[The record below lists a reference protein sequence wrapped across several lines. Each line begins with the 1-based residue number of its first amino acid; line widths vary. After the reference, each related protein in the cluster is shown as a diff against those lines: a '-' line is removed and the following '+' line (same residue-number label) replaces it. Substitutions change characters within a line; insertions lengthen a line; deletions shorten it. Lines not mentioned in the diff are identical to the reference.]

1 MTKKAKT
8 LLAFHLHEGDAVHCC
23 LLGFLFCFLNFF
35 SMEMVSF
42 ANSLLEPHLSKT
54 SKQKACG
61 FFTTWAFIEQSQKK
75 TKRLQ

>member
-1 MTKKAKT
+1 MIKSRRQKMAKKAKT

-42 ANSLLEPHLSKT
+42 ANSLREPHLSKT
-54 SKQKACG
+54 SKQKAFG
-61 FFTTWAFIEQSQKK
+61 FYNMGFH
-75 TKRLQ
+75 